1 MLTDLRELNEVLE
14 RDEWPLETIDQ
25 TLYSMSRFNCI
36 STLDQ
41 IMGYYAMQVEE
52 EDKECLGIITPHQ
65 IYVYDALPQGAKIL
79 ADIFQ
84 REIMCLNEG
93 LNYVKVFINDTAV
106 VERGTFDEHL
116 TELDEV
122 LQRMED
128 AGS

>member
-1 MLTDLRELNEVLE
+1 MG
-14 RDEWPLETIDQ
+14 W
-25 TLYSMSRFNCI
+25 FNCI

-65 IYVYDALPQGAKIL
+65 IYVYNVLPQGAKTS

-84 REIMCLNEG
+84 REMMCLNEG
-93 LNYVKVFINDTAV
+93 LDYIKVFIDDTAV
-106 VERGTFDEHL
+106 IGRRTFDQHL

-122 LQRMED
+122 LQLMED